1 MAQAMVG
8 SGEFDPVRLVRV
20 LAQYEVEY
28 VVIGALAA
36 RLAGYPLA
44 TYDSDITPSKTAEN
58 LVRLSRALRAMD
70 ARVYTASLPEGL
82 PFDCSPQMLERA
94 DAWNLVTSVGRLDIL
109 FSPAGSGGF
118 EELARTAN
126 QYEVFG
132 VVVPAASLEAIVK
145 MKEATDR
152 PKDRQAVAIIK
163 AMLARDA
170 RRS

>member
-1 MAQAMVG
+1 MG

-20 LAQYEVEY
+20 LAEHGVDY

-58 LVRLSRALRAMD
+58 LGRLSLALRAMD
-70 ARVYTASLPEGL
+70 ARVYTASVPEGL
-82 PFDCSPQMLERA
+82 SFDCSPQMLERA
-94 DAWNLVTSVGRLDIL
+94 EVWNLVTSVGRLDIL

-118 EELARTAN
+118 DELSRTASRF
-126 QYEVFG
+126 EVMG
-132 VVVPAASLEAIVK
+132 VPVAAASLEAIIK
-145 MKEATDR
+145 MKEAADR